1 MWLKER
7 DRIINLDHV
16 AVIEAYDT
24 FMAVRFS
31 GEEARRGVPYMVKE
45 YGSAEE
51 ASKAVGDLGD
61 LITEVNSIPFADNN
75 VVFEV

>member
-1 MWLKER
+1 MWLKADNR
-7 DRIINLDHV
+7 MINLDHV

-24 FMAVRFS
+24 FMGIRFS
-31 GEEARRGVPYMVKE
+31 GEDLRRGTPYMVKE

-51 ASKAVGDLGD
+51 AHRAVDDIAD
-61 LITEVNSIPFADNN
+61 LITESNSIPFADNN

>member
-1 MWLKER
+1 
-7 DRIINLDHV
+7 
-16 AVIEAYDT
+16 VIEAYDT

-31 GEEARRGVPYMVKE
+31 GEEARRGAPYMVKE
-45 YGSAEE
+45 YGSVED

-61 LITEVNSIPFADNN
+61 LITEVNNIPFADNN

>member
-1 MWLKER
+1 MWLKTR
-7 DRIINLDHV
+7 DRLINLDHV

-31 GEEARRGVPYMVKE
+31 GEETRRGAPYMVKE
-45 YGSAEE
+45 YGSVED

-61 LITEVNSIPFADNN
+61 LITEVNNIPFADNN

>member
-24 FMAVRFS
+24 FMAVTFS
-31 GEEARRGVPYMVKE
+31 GEEARGGVPHLVKG
-45 YGSAEE
+45 YGSVEE
-51 ASKAVGDLGD
+51 ASKAVGDLAE
-61 LITEVNSIPFADNN
+61 LITEANSIPFADNN